1 MRLFLLIG
9 VTLSPLCCHSLSVG
23 AASPAYGLVLA
34 EARDVVS
41 HIWGPPQVWDSL
53 CHTDNGNRRLVLS
66 LDPRLRSGDQDTDR
80 VVASIPA
87 DSLHLF
93 ISKGFVD
100 RLCAPLDADSF
111 CNDST
116 ADMTLYLRPAQPR
129 GADTLIVTLDMGR
142 HEHCPGDR
150 EGFAASL
157 EFTLLRSG
165 SGWSVQNH
173 RVVMIT

>member
-1 MRLFLLIG
+1 MRLCLLIG
-9 VTLSPLCCHSLSVG
+9 ITLSSLCCHSTSVG
-23 AASPAYGLVLA
+23 GASPAYGLVLA

-41 HIWGPPQVWDSL
+41 HTWGPPQAWDSL
-53 CHTDNGNRRLVLS
+53 CGTHNGNIRLVLS

-87 DSLHLF
+87 DSLQLF

-100 RLCAPLDADSF
+100 RVCARLEADSF

-116 ADMTLYLRPAQPR
+116 ADMTLYLRPAQQR
-129 GADTLIVTLDMGR
+129 GADTLIATLDMGR

-165 SGWSVQNH
+165 GRWSVKSHQT
-173 RVVMIT
+173 VMIT